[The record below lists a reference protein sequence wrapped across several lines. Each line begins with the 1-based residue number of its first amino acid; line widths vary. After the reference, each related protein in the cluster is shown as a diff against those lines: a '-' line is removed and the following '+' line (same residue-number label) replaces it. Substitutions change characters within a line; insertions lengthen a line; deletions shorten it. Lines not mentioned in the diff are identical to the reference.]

1 MESIYYVL
9 TWLCHRTCPHCY
21 EDRFRPYYGADR
33 ERVAGESRNNF
44 ARIIANFPE
53 RLAYRDRSAGDSASE
68 RPGTVILAGGE
79 VLLDAVREPALYPAL
94 DLLWKRYGGKVQLV
108 VQTTGD
114 LVTER
119 IVGEL
124 LDRHAAVISV
134 SGVDHFHAGL
144 EEPEA
149 QAALRDKLTRIFERF
164 GMHYGGTREP
174 APAPRFHFFGA
185 TPNAWIGKLWPRG
198 RAWQNGLSTADLTE
212 NFCNRW
218 SGGLGFLEAG
228 WAGSEVSVD
237 PDGNVYPCCLKTRL
251 PVGNLLDEPLEA
263 ILRRRATDPVYQAI
277 SAGQPQRMGLSRGWS
292 EEMFIEKSR
301 TMTPDGKPYANLCI
315 GCDRFHEEV
324 LMPPSSGLIG
334 IGTKVLPSP
343 DR

>member
-21 EDRFRPYYGADR
+21 EDRFRPYYGTDR
-33 ERVAGESRNNF
+33 ERVAGESRDNF
-44 ARIIANFPE
+44 ARIIANFPK
-53 RLAYRDRSAGDSASE
+53 RLAYRDRSAGDSAAAE
-68 RPGTVILAGGE
+68 QPGTVILAGGE
-79 VLLDAVREPALYPAL
+79 VLLDAVREQALYPAL
-94 DLLWKRYGGKVQLV
+94 DLLWQRYGGKVQLV

-174 APAPRFHFFGA
+174 VPAPRFHFFGA
-185 TPNAWIGKLWPRG
+185 TPDAWIGKLWPRG
-198 RAWQNGLSTADLTE
+198 RAWLNGLSTAGLAD

-251 PVGNLLDEPLEA
+251 PVGNLLDEPLEE

-277 SAGQPQRMGLSRGWS
+277 SAGQPQRMGLAHGWS

-301 TMTPDGKPYANLCI
+301 TVTPDGKPYANLCI
-315 GCDRFHEEV
+315 GCDRFHEQV
-324 LMPPSSGLIG
+324 LMPSSSGLIG
-334 IGTKVLPSP
+334 IG
-343 DR
+343 RG